1 MSSPHPT
8 APASPIE
15 KGSAFA
21 EANWLRRAPIQ
32 PLLAPIWL
40 GCERPG
46 TELGPHVL
54 SEGLK
59 VRWNRA
65 DRRHLQADLLPPIEV
80 PAPAPADALARL
92 HRGTLEF
99 LPEIAAAVVPLADEV
114 ERAIREGH
122 LPVTMGGDHALA
134 IGTIAGASRAC
145 GRLGMIW
152 LDTHPDLNVPSSSE
166 SGHIHGMPVGIATG
180 LANEELPELGALAG
194 KERMIDPRD
203 ICMLGVR
210 DIDPFEREMIRRHG
224 VWGLS
229 MDEWSDLGIVEGLL
243 RAMSYMEGRGVDAI
257 HVSFDLDVL
266 DPPIMPGT
274 GTRYQGGLSVREA
287 SRALRMLSDWKAPIH
302 SLDIVEL
309 NPLLD
314 LEGHS
319 NEIAI
324 HLMGTA
330 LGERMALN
338 G

>member
-1 MSSPHPT
+1 MSAAT
-8 APASPIE
+8 GNGASNAAVVP
-15 KGSAFA
+15 SMS
-21 EANWLRRAPIQ
+21 ANWLRLAPIQ

-46 TELGPHVL
+46 TELGPDVL

-65 DRRHLQADLLPPIEV
+65 DRRHLQADLLPAITV
-80 PAPAPADALARL
+80 PAPSPADALARL
-92 HRGTLEF
+92 HRNDLQF
-99 LPEIAAAVVPLADEV
+99 LPEITAAVVPLADEV
-114 ERAIREGH
+114 ERAIRAGH

-145 GRLGMIW
+145 ERLGMIW
-152 LDTHPDLNVPSSSE
+152 LDTHPDLNIPSASE
-166 SGHIHGMPVGIATG
+166 SGHIHGMPVGTAIG
-180 LANEELPELGALAG
+180 LAKDELPELSALAG
-194 KERMIDPRD
+194 KVPMIDPRD

-210 DIDPFEREMIRRHG
+210 DIDPFEREMIRKHG

-229 MDEWSDLGIVEGLL
+229 MDEWSDLGIVEGLE
-243 RAMSYMEGRGVDAI
+243 RAMAYLAGRGVDAL
-257 HVSFDLDVL
+257 HLSFDLDVL

-274 GTRYQGGLSVREA
+274 GTRYQGGLTVREA
-287 SRALRMLSDWKAPIH
+287 SRVLRLLSDWKAPIH
-302 SLDIVEL
+302 SMDIVEL

-314 LEGHS
+314 PEGHS